1 MLGHHVA
8 LWGAPKGRLEAET
21 KRPQDMRT
29 STAHN
34 MWPGSPPDLMQ
45 RPEA

>member
-1 MLGHHVA
+1 MLGRHVA
-8 LWGAPKGRLEAET
+8 PWGAPKGRLEAET

-34 MWPGSPPDLMQ
+34 IGLGALPT
-45 RPEA
+45 